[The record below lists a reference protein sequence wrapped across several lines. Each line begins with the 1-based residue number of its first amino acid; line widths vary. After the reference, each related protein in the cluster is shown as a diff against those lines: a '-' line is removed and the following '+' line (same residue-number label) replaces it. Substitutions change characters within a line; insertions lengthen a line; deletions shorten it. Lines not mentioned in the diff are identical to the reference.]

1 MDADV
6 AAGAVKTAGSLFLV
20 LGLIVC
26 LFYVLKRMRFGGAST
41 GGAARMR
48 LLGMLN
54 LAPKR
59 SVALVEIRDQWLVLG
74 LGTESVT
81 LLSSMT
87 RPEEIERP
95 EPERPSAVPSFR
107 ALLRGKMHRMPAQDD

>member
-1 MDADV
+1 MGADV
-6 AAGAVKTAGSLFLV
+6 ATSALKTAGALLLV

-26 LFYVLKRMRFGGAST
+26 LVYVIKRMRFGGAS
-41 GGAARMR
+41 AAGSPRMR

-87 RPEEIERP
+87 RPEETERP
-95 EPERPSAVPSFR
+95 EPERASGVPSFR
-107 ALLRGKMHRMPAQDD
+107 ALLRGKMNRIPAQDE